1 MKKTILSAL
10 VVLASSAALA
20 GSIKNSAEGVSGI
33 SAGLSGASRTT
44 LKIVLV
50 DGSKAASTSI
60 AYSADVLADAA
71 SAVGNASLF
80 VIEHPSEAASKSL
93 HASQNAAIWALTTS
107 GQLVRLTLDSA
118 ADLVRDPVGTVS
130 GSIQASGRAIRVVVN
145 TSGQVASA
153 SGAYLQDEYGNDM
166 KLVMTGSGAIYAVSE
181 GSVVASINGSKATLQ
196 FLNDTVVDSVVTSAQ
211 DLSRAMYIIASE
223 MPSNAFKAST
233 QGGKQ
238 YKNNK

>member
-20 GSIKNSAEGVSGI
+20 GSVKNSAQGSSAI

-50 DGSKAASTSI
+50 DGASASI
-60 AYSADVLADAA
+60 AYSADKLADAA
-71 SAVGNASLF
+71 SAAGNASLF
-80 VIEHPSEAASKSL
+80 VIEHPSEAASQSL

-107 GQLVRLTLDSA
+107 GQLVRMTIDSGVN
-118 ADLVRDPVGTVS
+118 LVKDPSGTVS
-130 GSIQASGRAIRVVVN
+130 ASVTASGQSIKVVIDA
-145 TSGQVASA
+145 SGNVISA
-153 SGAYLQDEYGNDM
+153 SGGYLKDQYGNDM
-166 KLVMTGSGAIYAVSE
+166 KLVMTGSGTVYAVSE
-181 GSVVASINGSKATLQ
+181 GSVVASINGSKAVLQ
-196 FLNDTVVDSVVTSAQ
+196 FLDDTVVDSVVTSAQ

-238 YKNNK
+238 YKKK